1 MTKESTAYTRERVI
15 ALIESEYESD
25 AAFEREM
32 DLAPKTVNNWRR
44 GRSASFMK
52 MLPRLAEDFDVS
64 ISELLDVPI
73 HKDASD
79 LSDDEMEILTLYR
92 KTAFLAPKQRI
103 ALAKTLRSL
112 INLYLESSHDKS
124 KRSKGELPRGD
135 E

>member
-1 MTKESTAYTRERVI
+1 MTKESTDYTRERVI

-52 MLPRLAEDFDVS
+52 MLPRLADDFDVS

-79 LSDDEMEILTLYR
+79 LSDDEMELLTLYR
-92 KTAFLAPKQRI
+92 KSAFLAPKQRI

-112 INLYLESSHDKS
+112 INLYLDSSTDKS
-124 KRSKGELPRGD
+124 KRKRSD
-135 E
+135 T

>member
-1 MTKESTAYTRERVI
+1 MKRADMTYTKERVL
-15 ALIESEYESD
+15 ALIENEYESD

-32 DLAPKTVNNWRR
+32 GLPPKTVNNWRR
-44 GRSASFMK
+44 GRSSSFMR
-52 MLPRLAEDFDVS
+52 MLPRFAEDFD
-64 ISELLDVPI
+64 ISLGELLDVPI

>member
-1 MTKESTAYTRERVI
+1 MTKESTDYTRERVI

-79 LSDDEMEILTLYR
+79 LSDDEMELLTLYR
-92 KTAFLAPKQRI
+92 KSAFLAPKQRI

-112 INLYLESSHDKS
+112 INLYLDSSTDKS
-124 KRSKGELPRGD
+124 KRKRSD
-135 E
+135 T